1 MPTRYQ
7 GTPEENLA
15 LNTFIK
21 LTRATEALM
30 TRLHQRGTLGDLTVS
45 QFGVL
50 EALYH
55 LGSMCQ
61 NELGT
66 KILKSSGNMTMV
78 IDNLEKH
85 GLVTRQRNTDDR
97 RMVTVSLTESGREQI
112 EQILPNHVS
121 AITEE
126 MKVLSPEEQQLLGNL
141 CRKLGKKGM
150 EES

>member
-21 LTRATEALM
+21 LTRATETLM

-55 LGSMCQ
+55 LGSMSQ

-97 RMVTVSLTESGREQI
+97 RMVTVSLTEAGHKKV
-112 EQILPNHVS
+112 EQILPDHVT

-126 MKVLSPEEQQLLGNL
+126 MKELTSDEQQILGEL
-141 CRKLGKKGM
+141 CLKLGKRQT
-150 EES
+150 